1 MQQNYNILC
10 KLHNIIVASLS
21 DEAVEFMTMN
31 EEIEKLEI
39 KISYLEAGIAEL
51 NDVVIQQQK
60 TIDSLSYSLEKMQ
73 EKLQSLIEEVGT
85 PNRPNRRPPHY

>member
-1 MQQNYNILC
+1 
-10 KLHNIIVASLS
+10 
-21 DEAVEFMTMN
+21 MTMN

-39 KISYLEAGIAEL
+39 KVSYLEAGIAEL
-51 NDVVIQQQK
+51 NDVVVQQQK

-85 PNRPNRRPPHY
+85 PNRPSRRPPHY

>member
-1 MQQNYNILC
+1 
-10 KLHNIIVASLS
+10 
-21 DEAVEFMTMN
+21 MTMN

-51 NDVVIQQQK
+51 NDIVIQQQK

-73 EKLQSLIEEVGT
+73 EKFQSLIEEVDT

>member
-1 MQQNYNILC
+1 M
-10 KLHNIIVASLS
+10 A
-21 DEAVEFMTMN
+21 MN

-51 NDVVIQQQK
+51 NDVVIQQQKTIDSLSYSLDVIQQQK

>member
-1 MQQNYNILC
+1 
-10 KLHNIIVASLS
+10 
-21 DEAVEFMTMN
+21 MTMN

-85 PNRPNRRPPHY
+85 PNRANRRPPHY

>member
-1 MQQNYNILC
+1 MQQNYSILC

-21 DEAVEFMTMN
+21 DEAVEFMAMN

-51 NDVVIQQQK
+51 NDVVIRQQK
-60 TIDSLSYSLEKMQ
+60 TVDSLSYSLEKMQ

-85 PNRPNRRPPHY
+85 PNRPSRRPPHY

>member
-1 MQQNYNILC
+1 
-10 KLHNIIVASLS
+10 
-21 DEAVEFMTMN
+21 MTMN

-39 KISYLEAGIAEL
+39 KVSYLEAGIAEL

-85 PNRPNRRPPHY
+85 PNRPSRRPPHY

>member
-1 MQQNYNILC
+1 
-10 KLHNIIVASLS
+10 
-21 DEAVEFMTMN
+21 MN

-39 KISYLEAGIAEL
+39 KVSYLEAGIAEL

-85 PNRPNRRPPHY
+85 PNRPSRRPPHY

>member
-1 MQQNYNILC
+1 
-10 KLHNIIVASLS
+10 
-21 DEAVEFMTMN
+21 MTMN

-51 NDVVIQQQK
+51 NDIVIQQQK

-73 EKLQSLIEEVGT
+73 EKLQSLIKEVGT
-85 PNRPNRRPPHY
+85 PNRPNKRPPHY

>member
-1 MQQNYNILC
+1 
-10 KLHNIIVASLS
+10 
-21 DEAVEFMTMN
+21 MTMN

-85 PNRPNRRPPHY
+85 PNRPSRRPPHY

>member
-1 MQQNYNILC
+1 
-10 KLHNIIVASLS
+10 
-21 DEAVEFMTMN
+21 MTMN

-73 EKLQSLIEEVGT
+73 EKLQASESD
-85 PNRPNRRPPHY
+85 RRGWYSEQA